1 MRSKD
6 FAVVPDIGKGFANE
20 PIPCLMNHLTEHASV
35 SHSHLAL
42 QHLIHNI
49 DSARPRAKR
58 MTGPV
63 WLPEF
68 VDQVAELFEPF
79 VDVGRVGFEC
89 APNTE
94 RWEVSMYLGSTE
106 VVGGKV
112 DGELRPVAFQFDLSR
127 LATIFDRIDECHW
140 SAFPAGTVADDSD
153 VATGEKSF
161 VTIVGSYR
169 VNGLRLRIFGSPPA
183 DVTPGLRQ
191 YADGSWE
198 AV

>member
-1 MRSKD
+1 MPRFDS
-6 FAVVPDIGKGFANE
+6 VPVE
-20 PIPCLMNHLTEHASV
+20 PRTGARVTE
-35 SHSHLAL
+35 SHSHNAL
-42 QHLIHNI
+42 QHLISKI
-49 DSARPRAKR
+49 DISGARPKRAA
-58 MTGPV
+58 GPV

-79 VDVGRVGFEC
+79 VDVGRVGYEC

-94 RWEVSMYLGSTE
+94 RWEISMFLGRTE

-112 DGELRPVAFQFDLSR
+112 DGEIRPVAFQFDLMR
-127 LATIFDRIDECHW
+127 LESIFDRVEECHW
-140 SAFPAGTVADDSD
+140 NAFPAGTVADDAD
-153 VATGEKSF
+153 LHAGERSF
-161 VTIVGSYR
+161 VTVVGQYR
-169 VNGLRLRIFGSPPA
+169 ENDVRLRLFSTPPA

>member
-1 MRSKD
+1 
-6 FAVVPDIGKGFANE
+6 
-20 PIPCLMNHLTEHASV
+20 V
-35 SHSHLAL
+35 SHSHIAL
-42 QHLIHNI
+42 QHLISKI
-49 DSARPRAKR
+49 DSAEPRSKR
-58 MTGPV
+58 TTGPV

-94 RWEVSMYLGSTE
+94 RWEISMFLGSTE

-112 DGELRPVAFQFDLSR
+112 DGEVRPVAFQFDLVR
-127 LATIFDRIDECHW
+127 LETIFDHIDECHW
-140 SAFPAGTVADDSD
+140 SAFPAGTAADDA
-153 VATGEKSF
+153 VVHGGERSF
-161 VTIVGSYR
+161 VTIVGRYR
-169 VNGLRLRIFGSPPA
+169 ENGLRLRVFCTPPG

>member
-1 MRSKD
+1 M
-6 FAVVPDIGKGFANE
+6 
-20 PIPCLMNHLTEHASV
+20 

-42 QHLIHNI
+42 QHLIHKI
-49 DSARPRAKR
+49 DSAGPRTKR
-58 MTGPV
+58 LNGPV

-94 RWEVSMYLGSTE
+94 RWEISMYLGSTE
-106 VVGGKV
+106 VVGGRV
-112 DGELRPVAFQFDLSR
+112 DGELRPVAFQFDLAR
-127 LATIFDRIDECHW
+127 LETIFDRIDECHW
-140 SAFPAGTVADDSD
+140 SAFPAGSVEGNDEPFAAERSYI
-153 VATGEKSF
+153 
-161 VTIVGSYR
+161 TIVGCYR
-169 VNGLRLRIFGSPPA
+169 ENLLRLRVVGTPPA
-183 DVTPGLRQ
+183 DTAPGLRQ